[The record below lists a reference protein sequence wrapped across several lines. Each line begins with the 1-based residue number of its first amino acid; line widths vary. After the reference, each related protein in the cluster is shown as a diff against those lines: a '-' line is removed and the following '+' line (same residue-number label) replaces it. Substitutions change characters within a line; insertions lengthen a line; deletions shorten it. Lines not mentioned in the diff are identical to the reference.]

1 MVIKNHKINSRMTV
15 QLDRTRHNTTE
26 SWNIRIID
34 EDTGLAIMVG
44 DPYYW
49 TEKKAENALE
59 STSSLL
65 KSMIADEK

>member
-1 MVIKNHKINSRMTV
+1 MAVKSHKINSRMTV
-15 QLDRTRHNTTE
+15 QLDRTCHNTTE
-26 SWNIRIID
+26 SWNIRILD
-34 EDTGLAIMVG
+34 EDTGLSIMVG

-49 TEKKAENALE
+49 TKKKAENAFE

>member
-1 MVIKNHKINSRMTV
+1 MAVKSHKINSRMTV

-26 SWNIRIID
+26 SRNIRILD
-34 EDTGLAIMVG
+34 EDTGLSIMVG

-49 TEKKAENALE
+49 TKKKAENAFE

-65 KSMIADEK
+65 KSMIAGEK